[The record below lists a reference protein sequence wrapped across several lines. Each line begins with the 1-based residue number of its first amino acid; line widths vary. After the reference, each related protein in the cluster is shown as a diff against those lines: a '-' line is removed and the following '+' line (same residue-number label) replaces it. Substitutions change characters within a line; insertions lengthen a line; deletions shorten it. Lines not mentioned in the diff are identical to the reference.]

1 MIDYIDLLN
10 KSCPEEVVE
19 YVLAADPAT
28 IPAMLW
34 PNNDPF
40 GSDYDNACHSAV
52 IGYYS
57 RGIGPNSSWDWD
69 TAYVQ
74 DFMDVVLT
82 GDILKK
88 DERAPDEVRQAFAR
102 ALERLAATDK
112 PLPGGYY
119 NALRHFNLDYRRQL
133 LARYPVPPS
142 PQQVL
147 DEQSDQAYALYLAR
161 YQEPGSLERLDQA
174 VALAKGPSAALNLL
188 NEIFRQKIPGAER
201 IFVKYKDDARATS
214 DVCGNPGLAVMDRAR
229 LYIGLPRSKAPR
241 IHMDE
246 NGQPI
251 PFETTPK
258 GRAAAK
264 GQDYSCRG

>member
-112 PLPGGYY
+112 RL
-119 NALRHFNLDYRRQL
+119 
-133 LARYPVPPS
+133 VPYGAMTATFFTGLGCLMGPS
-142 PQQVL
+142 V
-147 DEQSDQAYALYLAR
+147 LYLA
-161 YQEPGSLERLDQA
+161 L
-174 VALAKGPSAALNLL
+174 
-188 NEIFRQKIPGAER
+188 
-201 IFVKYKDDARATS
+201 
-214 DVCGNPGLAVMDRAR
+214 LAVT
-229 LYIGLPRSKAPR
+229 G
-241 IHMDE
+241 
-246 NGQPI
+246 
-251 PFETTPK
+251 
-258 GRAAAK
+258 
-264 GQDYSCRG
+264 